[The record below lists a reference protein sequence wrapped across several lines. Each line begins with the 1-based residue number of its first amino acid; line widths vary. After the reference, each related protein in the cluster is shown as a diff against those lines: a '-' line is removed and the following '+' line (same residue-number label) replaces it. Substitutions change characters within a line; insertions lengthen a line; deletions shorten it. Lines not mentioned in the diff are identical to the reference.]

1 MAGKTEEKK
10 LTFHVVNSV
19 KGGSGKS
26 TFSLLLANYY
36 IEHCDELAYIIDLDV
51 CGSSW
56 KDNYKGYIKNNAIY
70 LNNLMDDFS
79 KYISREYTHKLLV
92 QNENSRRESIEIP
105 LCIYDSSDAKVLD
118 EVEVDLFEEVIKK
131 IILKIYED
139 SKPSEKNLNI
149 ILDMPPSYE
158 IHAEK
163 ILTHLLLD
171 INSRLYIDLVEENGK
186 LPYNIE
192 LYMLSSLIPA
202 HIELNYKYIQ
212 TFYKGLN
219 YSNQL
224 GAFRNGEKNE
234 AKFHI
239 IMVINDVSHIVPA
252 EDPEGYKNVL
262 SASSKKDQESE
273 DIKID
278 AWKYLKYEY
287 LGFYEQLMGK
297 NIEKVKSGHL
307 LMKGSTRTL
316 FETFMESEIG
326 LK

>member
-1 MAGKTEEKK
+1 MAGKTGEKK

-56 KDNYKGYIKNNAIY
+56 KDNYKRYIKNNAIY
-70 LNNLMDDFS
+70 LNNLMDDFN
-79 KYISREYTHKLLV
+79 KYISKEYTHKLMV
-92 QNENSRRESIEIP
+92 QNENSRRDSIEIP

-139 SKPSEKNLNI
+139 NKPSEKNLNI

-158 IHAEK
+158 IHA
-163 ILTHLLLD
+163 HLLLD
-171 INSRLYIDLVEENGK
+171 VNSRLYKDLVDESCK
-186 LPYNIE
+186 FPYNIE
-192 LYMLSSLIPA
+192 LYMISSLIPA
-202 HIELNYKYIQ
+202 HFTLNNEYIHKL
-212 TFYKGLN
+212 YKGLN

-224 GAFRNGEKNE
+224 IAFENE
-234 AKFHI
+234 GKFHI
-239 IMVINDVSHIVPA
+239 TMVFNDVSHIVPT
-252 EDPEGYKNVL
+252 ENPDGYKNIL
-262 SASSKKDQESE
+262 SDFSKEYQKGE
-273 DIKID
+273 DRKIG
-278 AWKYLKYEY
+278 AWKCLQYDY
-287 LGFYEQLMGK
+287 LGFYEQIMDK
-297 NIEKVKSGHL
+297 TIDKVKSGHL

-316 FETFMESEIG
+316 FETFMDSENG
-326 LK
+326 LEKQ